1 MISLVDRLIP
11 QMQQAIKDYGL
22 EEKQSALDKIKSDFE
37 KYKEEILPRLNEALN
52 NPYDPQKV
60 FAATILLLTRIH
72 KDSRGASFFAT
83 EMEILSKEFVTI
95 AKARK

>member
-1 MISLVDRLIP
+1 
-11 QMQQAIKDYGL
+11 MQQAIKDYGL

-60 FAATILLLTRIH
+60 FAATTLLLTRIYE
-72 KDSRGASFFAT
+72 DSRGASFFAR
-83 EMEILSKEFVTI
+83 EMRILSADFVTI